1 MKLDRITIDKINDLK
16 ILDVADKL
24 GLKYS
29 SRGSWRKSLCFIHD
43 DHTPS
48 LGLNP
53 SGNKWKCF
61 SCGEGGSHIDLV
73 MKHENLDYPG
83 ACEWLIREFGIP
95 VPHQE
100 NRKSLIE
107 AIKPKLMKYNEN
119 DNVDA
124 NSINDKRSTLNSSL
138 MEKFKGTS
146 NEFTRALVN
155 NKILTPEQMQ
165 HAAEVFRLSTADDNV
180 IFWQIDRDNHI
191 REGKVMYYQADA
203 HRSHSRK
210 PVTVSW
216 MLKQEHQ
223 LPEDWKARFCLFG
236 LHQLSER
243 LEFSDER
250 LANSSI
256 NDKQSTI
263 NGEAIIAIVESEKTA
278 IICTELIPTMSP
290 SPFTNNPS
298 PVIWLATGG
307 SSNLSIQML
316 QPLKGKRIIIF
327 PDTDPTGSTFQEW
340 LKIAQ
345 DAGKQFGHPITVSD
359 LLERHAT
366 EDQKKRKIDIA
377 DFILESL

>member
-1 MKLDRITIDKINDLK
+1 MKLDRVTIDKINDLK
-16 ILDVADKL
+16 ILEVADKL

-29 SRGSWRKSLCFIHD
+29 SRGSWRKALCFIHD

-73 MKHENLDYPG
+73 MKHENLDFPG
-83 ACEWLIREFGIP
+83 ACEWLICEFGIP
-95 VPHQE
+95 VPQQE

-107 AIKPKLMKYNEN
+107 AIKPKLMAYNNSNSNQDSNPSTSSGQAPIEN
-119 DNVDA
+119 YSCAGNT
-124 NSINDKRSTLNSSL
+124 NLNAKVL
-138 MEKFKGTS
+138 DLFKGTS

-165 HAAEVFRLSTADDNV
+165 HAAEVFRLSTADDNI

-216 MLKQEHQ
+216 LLKQEHQ
-223 LPEDWKARFCLFG
+223 LPEEWKARFCLFG
-236 LHQLSER
+236 LHQLSEGMR
-243 LEFSDER
+243 V
-250 LANSSI
+250 
-256 NDKQSTI
+256 K
-263 NGEAIIAIVESEKTA
+263 GEESEPIIAIVESEKTA

-327 PDTDPTGSTFQEW
+327 PDTDSTGSIFQEW

-359 LLERHAT
+359 LLERHAS